1 MAWHAELADN
11 QDIQWN
17 AQRAR
22 DFVCHG
28 DAAAR
33 EAEDESVGALER
45 AQTGGELGSR
55 LPAVTVEQ
63 IVHYKSNSS
72 VSTTPPSGSNSCVDR

>member
-1 MAWHAELADN
+1 MAGHAELADN
-11 QDIQWN
+11 QNVQWN

-33 EAEDESVGALER
+33 EAEDESV
-45 AQTGGELGSR
+45 
-55 LPAVTVEQ
+55 
-63 IVHYKSNSS
+63 
-72 VSTTPPSGSNSCVDR
+72 

>member
-1 MAWHAELADN
+1 MTGHAELADN
-11 QDIQWN
+11 QDVQWN

-28 DAAAR
+28 DAAAG

-45 AQTGGELGSR
+45 AQPGGQLGTSF
-55 LPAVTVEQ
+55 PAVAVEL

-72 VSTTPPSGSNSCVDR
+72 VSTTPPSGSSSCVDR